1 MSTVSIEQNENS
13 FFTTGIVQGN
23 EIVKADDFNF
33 SFSSIINNLSKF
45 SKMIFEADKNFVIG
59 GAVSVYNGLN
69 LKIAPLF
76 GVCHATGMPF
86 GIADELTN
94 ISIPISAG
102 ENDRIDIIEVKGEM
116 EEYELQQRA
125 FNDLDND
132 TITYQKVN
140 TKTGL
145 TLDIVVKKG
154 TAGQAPTVDDG
165 YVKLCEVHYMAN
177 SEELYDED
185 IYNITADVK
194 DMENTEWTN
203 DKDSVYNI
211 KYISDVNE
219 RFRTDHNEDGTHKT
233 NIIGKREIN
242 LTEQNGNQLT
252 GNEILTASEISIN
265 NDKILGTTSIS
276 ASLRICAEK
285 ITELFNEYLKYGKFN
300 FKGELSL
307 SDILNSEGSALSN
320 ALKIGV
326 KTTDDVSFAYLNFFG
341 VDVLKI
347 SQDGTVSLSTGYIA
361 KANNDVV
368 VKSVTDAL
376 SNSLNLLTNRVKY
389 LEENLDPTAATNRVL
404 SKFTVS
410 PVVVKSATTSN
421 IELSNE
427 QIIDSVQ
434 VTSGEF
440 VLVKDQTNQK
450 ENGLYQVT
458 SSSWVRYN
466 QEITKQLFIITDGKT
481 NKGKSFYTL
490 TDNVIT
496 NETDIIWLEAIY
508 AVYPNANTVALRN
521 SDGVILGAKP
531 VNKPSS
537 PSDEI
542 PNMKF
547 LADVLYPVGFVY
559 TQYPLCPSP
568 IDMKLY
574 GTWEDVSH
582 KYAGMFA
589 RVEGGDAVEFEKKVS
604 ISNMSGT
611 TLILI
616 DGHGVTTGCI
626 LVDTEGDEPTYEQ
639 RSVTNVNGN
648 TITIDSAFSKN
659 LTTVLILQ
667 AAGLPNITGKFGN
680 PSGYNGFVWGNVIS
694 GAFYGAKTGSESGRI
709 MDTTSSSVS
718 AFNTVYID
726 ASRSSSI
733 YGNSETVQP
742 LNTTIKLWQR
752 IN

>member
-1 MSTVSIEQNENS
+1 MATVEIEQNENS
-13 FFTTGIVQGN
+13 FLTTGIVQGN

-59 GAVSVYNGLN
+59 GKVSVYNGLN
-69 LKIAPLF
+69 LQIAPLF
-76 GVCHATGMPF
+76 GVCHSTGIPF
-86 GIADELTN
+86 GFAEELNN
-94 ISIPISAG
+94 ISIPILAG
-102 ENDRIDIIEVKGEM
+102 NEDRIDIVEVKGSM
-116 EEYELQQRA
+116 LDYELQQRA

-145 TLDIVVKKG
+145 SLDVVVKQG
-154 TAGQAPTVDDG
+154 TAGQAASVDDG

-177 SEELYDED
+177 AEELYDED
-185 IYNITADVK
+185 IFNITSDIREL
-194 DMENTEWTN
+194 ENISWTT

-219 RFRTDHNEDGTHKT
+219 RFRVDHNEDGTHKT
-233 NIIGKREIN
+233 NIIGKREVN
-242 LTEQNGNQLT
+242 LTEPNGNQIT
-252 GNEILTASEISIN
+252 GNDIQVGTEIPIN
-265 NDKILGTTSIS
+265 NSSVVSTE
-276 ASLRICAEK
+276 SLSNLLKICAQK
-285 ITELFNEYLKYGKFN
+285 ITDLFNEYLKFGKFN
-300 FKGELSL
+300 FNGELCL
-307 SDILNSEGSALSN
+307 SDILNTDGTALTN

-326 KTTDDVSFAYLNFFG
+326 LTQDDISKAYLSFMGGN
-341 VDVLKI
+341 VMEI
-347 SQDGTVSLSTGYIA
+347 ASDGTITLANGYTA
-361 KANNDVV
+361 KGNNDVIT
-368 VKSVTDAL
+368 KSVTDAISLAL
-376 SNSLNLLTNRVKY
+376 SNLTSRVQY
-389 LEENLDPTAATNRVL
+389 LEENLDPTAATNRIL
-404 SKFTVS
+404 SKFTVNEL
-410 PVVVKSATTSN
+410 VIRAATTAN
-421 IELSNE
+421 IALSGE
-427 QIIDSVQ
+427 QIVDGVQ
-434 VTSGEF
+434 VGSGEY
-440 VLVKDQTNQK
+440 VLVKDQVNRK
-450 ENGLYQVT
+450 ENGIYQVT

-490 TDNVIT
+490 TDNIIT

-508 AVYPNANTVALRN
+508 SVYSNSNTVALRN
-521 SDGVILGAKP
+521 KDGVILGAKP

-568 IDMKLY
+568 IEMNLY
-574 GTWEDVSH
+574 GKWEDVSH

-611 TLILI
+611 TLTLV
-616 DGHGVTTGCI
+616 DGHGVTTGCL
-626 LVDTEGDEPTYEQ
+626 LVDSEGDEPTYEQ

-667 AAGLPNITGKFGN
+667 APGLPNITGTICVDDEN
-680 PSGYNGFVWGNVIS
+680 LENVT
-694 GAFYGAKTGSESGRI
+694 GAFYIKGMGRGPTGSSTGGR
-709 MDTTSSSVS
+709 TV
-718 AFNTVYID
+718 AFD
-726 ASRSSSI
+726 ASRSNSI

-742 LNTTIKLWQR
+742 PNTTIKLWKR
-752 IN
+752 IS

>member
-102 ENDRIDIIEVKGEM
+102 ENDRIDIIEVKGVM

-252 GNEILTASEISIN
+252 GNEILTASEIPIN

-307 SDILNSEGSALSN
+307 SDILNSEGSALSH
-320 ALKIGV
+320 ALRIGV
-326 KTTDDVSFAYLNFFG
+326 KTTDDVSVAYLNFFG

-376 SNSLNLLTNRVKY
+376 SNSLNLLTTRVKY

-458 SSSWVRYN
+458 SSSWVRFN
-466 QEITKQLFIITDGKT
+466 QEITKQLFIISDGKT

-490 TDNVIT
+490 TDNIII

-508 AVYPNANTVALRN
+508 SSYPNPNTVALRN

-568 IDMKLY
+568 VDMKLY

-589 RVEGGDAVEFEKKVS
+589 RVDGGDAVEFEKKVS

-611 TLILI
+611 TLTLI

-626 LVDTEGDEPTYEQ
+626 LVDSEGDEPTYEQ

-667 AAGLPNITGKFGN
+667 APGLPNITGKFGN
-680 PSGYNGFVWGNVIS
+680 PYGYCGFIWGDVTSGVFS
-694 GAFYGAKTGSESGRI
+694 KAKTGSESGRI
-709 MDTTSSSVS
+709 MDTTSSSIS

-733 YGNSETVQP
+733 YGNSKTVQP

-752 IN
+752 IS

>member
-102 ENDRIDIIEVKGEM
+102 ENDRIDIIEVKGVM

-252 GNEILTASEISIN
+252 GNEILTASEIPIN

-307 SDILNSEGSALSN
+307 SDILNSEGSALSH
-320 ALKIGV
+320 ALRIGV
-326 KTTDDVSFAYLNFFG
+326 KTTDDVSVAYLNFFG

-376 SNSLNLLTNRVKY
+376 SNSLNLLTTRVKY

-458 SSSWVRYN
+458 SSSWVRFN
-466 QEITKQLFIITDGKT
+466 QEITKQLFIISDGKT

-490 TDNVIT
+490 TDNIII

-508 AVYPNANTVALRN
+508 SSYPNPNTVALRN

-568 IDMKLY
+568 VDMKLY

-589 RVEGGDAVEFEKKVS
+589 RVDGGDAVEFEKKVS

-611 TLILI
+611 TLTLI

-626 LVDTEGDEPTYEQ
+626 LVDSEGDEPTYEQ

-659 LTTVLILQ
+659 LTTVLIFQNDQLQ
-667 AAGLPNITGKFGN
+667 NHKHEIKWHAN
-680 PSGYNGFVWGNVIS
+680 S
-694 GAFYGAKTGSESGRI
+694 GAGASYSTGDGSQPI
-709 MDTTSSSVS
+709 TDL
-718 AFNTVYID
+718 TVNIVGARVGD
-726 ASRSSSI
+726 ETRSK
-733 YGNSETVQP
+733 
-742 LNTTIKLWQR
+742 NTTVRLWKR
-752 IN
+752 IS